1 MASQWHSLISQKI
14 YLANVLLG
22 QHSSDAPVPAREA
35 YWQGAAELGLR
46 SRQLLMV
53 MLARFYQHKK
63 AEPKTLGELKATL
76 GDDIPEITEL
86 ETLSSTAGSW
96 WSYLNQIE
104 AYQQQP
110 AAPKKSVSEDNIIA
124 IAADTGPDR
133 SPQALKTALTGL
145 KHFIDVL
152 EDRHSEW

>member
-14 YLANVLLG
+14 YLANVLLD
-22 QHSSDAPVPAREA
+22 QHSSDAPVTTREA
-35 YWQGAAELGLR
+35 LWQGAAELGLR

-53 MLARFYQHKK
+53 MIARFYQAKK
-63 AEPKTLGELKATL
+63 AEPKSFDELKATL
-76 GDDIPEITEL
+76 GDSTPEITEL
-86 ETLSSTAGSW
+86 EALGGASGNW

-104 AYQQQP
+104 SHQQQP
-110 AAPKKSVSEDNIIA
+110 AAPKKTVSEENIIA

-133 SPQALKTALTGL
+133 SPQALKDALTEL